1 MRKFLTMCLGLALL
15 VMAVPS
21 QVFAQSGKFEV
32 KGVVVDTFGTP
43 VIGATVIEQGTTN
56 GVTTDVN
63 GQFVLRVKGGQSI
76 VSISYIGYL
85 TKELAAASTELQ
97 RVVLEED
104 SAMIDDVVVIGYGTV
119 KKNDLTGSVVAV
131 KAEDINRGA
140 IVSTQDMMQGKVPG
154 LQVIPG
160 DGGPNSG
167 ATIRIRGAA
176 SLNASNDPLIV
187 IDGVPVASDA
197 GSGMANPLSLV
208 NPNDIESFT
217 VLKDASAAAIYGSRA
232 SNGVIIITTKKGKG
246 NKVNVSYNGSMSI
259 SHNSER
265 IQTMTPSQF
274 VKFIDKNFPAES
286 TEGQSIAK
294 FRGDKLTDWQSLIF
308 RTALSHDH
316 NVSLYGNYDNAMY
329 CDEMPYRVSMGYT
342 SQQGTLHT
350 SKFDRATLDVNFA
363 PKFFNEH
370 LTVAFNAKGVYTH
383 QNYADGGV
391 VGTAAF
397 FNPTVDPYW
406 RKADGS
412 IDYSTTNGYYNIG
425 TNEGLE
431 DGIAQGTGDLF
442 AANTNASLNPLSMLY
457 DVEKHSQ
464 TYRTLGNLTFDYKV
478 HGFEALRF
486 NLNLG
491 MDWSETNEYDGVN
504 PGSIHAYRDS
514 DAKGWG
520 KYTEKYWLRRNH
532 VLDFYANF
540 NETWGDHNLDVMAGY
555 SWQHFYG
562 GNRDVTYY
570 NETHQQYEKSTGV
583 FSQEESYLVSFYG
596 RLNYSFAS
604 RYLFTFTMRADG
616 SSKFAKGNRWGYFP
630 SAAFAW
636 NIKEESFL
644 EDVEAVSTLKLR
656 LGYGIT
662 GQQEI
667 GNYMYLAKYVL
678 SENDLSHQP
687 NMGNDNHVIMTDKE
701 GNTIKGNSF
710 MLSPKAY
717 DPKIRWES
725 TVTYNAGVDFGFWD
739 GLVDGS
745 VDVYRRDTRDLLNWV
760 TVPMGAN
767 FGTNLLTN
775 VGSIRNQGLEFSL
788 NFNPVRTRDLSVRFG
803 FNGTFQDTKFVK
815 LNNGDNVMWLNT
827 LGIGTGG
834 IDLQIHK
841 PGYEPYTFVTY
852 AQGYDANGK
861 PIQNGL
867 IDRSKDGKISE
878 DDRYITGKSPSP
890 DFFFGVNFK
899 VSYKNWD
906 FGFNGHGSVGNY
918 VYNSFFTSNSSARID
933 TRGGMS
939 NFATTVL
946 RTDWVGKTN
955 TTPQNTSDLFL
966 ENASFF
972 RLDDIN
978 LGYTFGKLGNTD
990 LKLRVAAGVQNV
1002 FVLTKYTGVDPE
1014 VSNLSGVDGTIWPRP
1029 RTYSVRLNL
1038 NF

>member
-15 VMAVPS
+15 AIAVPA

-43 VIGATVIEQGTTN
+43 VIGATVLEQGTTN

-63 GQFVLRVKGGQSI
+63 GQFMLKVKSGQSI

-85 TKELAAASTELQ
+85 TKELAASSTELQ

-208 NPNDIESFT
+208 NPNDIDSFT

-259 SHNSER
+259 SHNSKR
-265 IQTMTPSQF
+265 MQTMTPEQF
-274 VKFIDKNFPAES
+274 VSFIDEKFPGNASVAKYRGES
-286 TEGQSIAK
+286 
-294 FRGDKLTDWQSLIF
+294 LTDWQSLIF

-316 NVSLYGNYDNAMY
+316 NVSVYGNYNNGMY
-329 CDEMPYRVSMGYT
+329 CDELPYRVSMGYT

-350 SKFDRATLDVNFA
+350 SDFDRATLDVNLS

-370 LTVAFNAKGVYTH
+370 LTVALSAKGVYTH

-397 FNPTVDPYW
+397 YNPTVDTHF
-406 RKADGS
+406 RNEDGS
-412 IDYSTTNGYYNIG
+412 IDSTTTNGYFNV
-425 TNEGLE
+425 
-431 DGIAQGTGDLF
+431 GTGRGELF
-442 AANTNASLNPLSMLY
+442 APTTLAANNPLSMLY
-457 DVEKHSQ
+457 DVDKYSQ

-491 MDWSETNEYDGVN
+491 MDWAETNEHDGVKV
-504 PGSIHAYRDS
+504 GSVQAYRDS
-514 DAKGWG
+514 DAKGVG
-520 KYTEKYWLRRNH
+520 KYTKKMWLRRNN

-540 NETWGDHNLDVMAGY
+540 NESWGDHNVDAMAGY
-555 SWQHFYG
+555 SWQHFYSAD
-562 GNRDVTYY
+562 RDVTYY
-570 NETHQQYEKSTGV
+570 NETHKQYEKSLGRK
-583 FSQEESYLVSFYG
+583 SQQESYLVSFYG

-616 SSKFAKGNRWGYFP
+616 SSKFAKENRWGYFP

-644 EDVEAVSTLKLR
+644 EDSEAISTLKLR
-656 LGYGIT
+656 LGYGET

-667 GNYMYLAKYVL
+667 GNYQYLARYYL
-678 SENDLSHQP
+678 SDGDLSHMA
-687 NMGNDNHVIMTDKE
+687 NMGYDAE
-701 GNTIKGNSF
+701 GNPIYSP
-710 MLSPKAY
+710 MLTPAAY
-717 DPKIRWES
+717 NPNIRWES
-725 TVTYNAGVDFGFWD
+725 TVTYNIGFDFGLFD

-745 VDVYRRDTRDLLNWV
+745 IDVYRRDTHDLLNWV
-760 TVPMGAN
+760 TTPMGAN

-775 VGSIRNQGLEFSL
+775 VGSMRNEGVEFSL
-788 NFNPVRTRDLSVRFG
+788 DFNPIRTRDWSVRFG
-803 FNGTFQDTKFVK
+803 FNGTFQDTYFTK
-815 LNNGDNVMWLNT
+815 LNSTNDPDYAIYMNSPGT
-827 LGIGTGG
+827 GTGG
-834 IDLQIHK
+834 NDLQMHK
-841 PGYEPYTFVTY
+841 KGYAPYTFYTFQ
-852 AQGYDANGK
+852 QGYDKNGK
-861 PIQNGL
+861 PVQNRL
-867 IDRSKDGKISE
+867 RDFNRDGELSE
-878 DDRYITGKSPSP
+878 ADRYNTEKSPAP
-890 DFFFGVNFK
+890 DFFFGLNFK
-899 VSYKNWD
+899 LSYKNWD

-918 VYNSFFTSNSSARID
+918 VFNSFFAQNSTARID
-933 TRGGMS
+933 TRGGLS

-946 RTDWVGKTN
+946 RTGWTDTN
-955 TTPQNTSDLFL
+955 GPQQSYSDLYI
-966 ENASFF
+966 EDASFF

-978 LGYTFGKLGNTD
+978 LGYTFGKLGNSD
-990 LKLRVAAGVQNV
+990 VKLRVAAGVQNV
-1002 FVLTKYTGVDPE
+1002 FVLTRYSGVDPE
-1014 VSNLSGVDGTIWPRP
+1014 VSSVSGIDGTIWPRP